1 MNTDQFKKTRDPLF
15 SVHTH
20 SDGRIALYLE
30 EQDAVKDLV
39 QDVVGAYE
47 LDDLDLLRHSADR
60 SVKSEGYFEHL
71 DNARD
76 NLSENAP
83 LLCNMTEQEALILAE
98 DLIRA
103 VKFARIGREAGNT
116 YPALKVV
123 E

>member
-1 MNTDQFKKTRDPLF
+1 MNFQKKPREPLF
-15 SVHTH
+15 SIHNH
-20 SDGRIALYLE
+20 SDGHIAIYLE

-47 LDDLDLLRHSADR
+47 LADLDSLRGAADR
-60 SVKSEGYFEHL
+60 SVKSEGYFELL

-83 LLCNMTEQEALILAE
+83 LLCNMSEQEALNLAE

-103 VKFARIGREAGNT
+103 VKFARISREAGTN
-116 YPALKVV
+116 YPSLKAV

>member
-1 MNTDQFKKTRDPLF
+1 MNLDQFKKPREPLF

-39 QDVVGAYE
+39 QDVVGAYQ
-47 LDDLDLLRHSADR
+47 LQDLDLLRGAADR
-60 SVKSEGYFEHL
+60 SVKADGYFEQL

-76 NLSENAP
+76 NLNENAP
-83 LLCNMTEQEALILAE
+83 LLCNMSEQEALILAE

-103 VKFARIGREAGNT
+103 VKFGRIGREADNH
-116 YPALKVV
+116 YPQLKAV

>member
-1 MNTDQFKKTRDPLF
+1 MNLEQFKQPRDPLF
-15 SVHTH
+15 SIHNH
-20 SDGRIALYLE
+20 SDGHIALYLE

-39 QDVVGAYE
+39 QDVVGSYE
-47 LDDLDLLRHSADR
+47 LDDLDLLRGAANK
-60 SVKSEGYFEHL
+60 SVKAENYFEAL
-71 DNARD
+71 DSARD

-103 VKFARIGREAGNT
+103 VKFGRISREAGT
-116 YPALKVV
+116 SYPALKVV

>member
-1 MNTDQFKKTRDPLF
+1 MNLDDLKKTRDPLF
-15 SVHTH
+15 SIHNH
-20 SDGRIALYLE
+20 SDGHIALYLE

-39 QDVVGAYE
+39 QDIVGAYE

-60 SVKSEGYFEHL
+60 SVKAENYFEHL

-83 LLCNMTEQEALILAE
+83 LVCNMTEKEALNLAE

-103 VKFARIGREAGNT
+103 VKFGRISREARSN
-116 YPALKVV
+116 YPQLKAV

>member
-1 MNTDQFKKTRDPLF
+1 MNLEKQPRDPLF
-15 SVHTH
+15 SIHNH
-20 SDGRIALYLE
+20 SDGHIALYLE

-60 SVKSEGYFEHL
+60 SVKSENYFEHL

-76 NLSENAP
+76 NLGENAP

-103 VKFARIGREAGNT
+103 VKFARISREAGTT
-116 YPALKVV
+116 YPSLKAVK
-123 E
+123 

>member
-1 MNTDQFKKTRDPLF
+1 MTREPLF

-47 LDDLDLLRHSADR
+47 IADLAELRGAADR
-60 SVKSEGYFEHL
+60 SVKVDGYFEAI
-71 DNARD
+71 DTARD
-76 NLSENAP
+76 ELSENAP
-83 LLCNMTEQEALILAE
+83 LLCNMSEQEALILAE

-103 VKFARIGREAGNT
+103 VKFARIGQEARSN
-116 YPALKVV
+116 YPQLKVLK
-123 E
+123 

>member
-1 MNTDQFKKTRDPLF
+1 MNRDPLF
-15 SVHTH
+15 SIHTH

-47 LDDLDLLRHSADR
+47 LADLDELRGAADR
-60 SVKSEGYFEHL
+60 SVKEDGYFEAL

-83 LLCNMTEQEALILAE
+83 LLCNMSEEEALILAE

-103 VKFARIGREAGNT
+103 VKFGRIGREAQNH
-116 YPALKVV
+116 YPQLKAV

>member
-1 MNTDQFKKTRDPLF
+1 MTRDPLF

-39 QDVVGAYE
+39 QDVVGAYSLSDLAE
-47 LDDLDLLRHSADR
+47 LRGAADR
-60 SVKSEGYFEHL
+60 SVKVDLYFESL
-71 DNARD
+71 DAARD
-76 NLSENAP
+76 ELTENAP
-83 LLCNMTEQEALILAE
+83 LLYNMSEEEALILAE

-116 YPALKVV
+116 YPSLKAVK
-123 E
+123 

>member
-1 MNTDQFKKTRDPLF
+1 MNLNPYKKVRDPLF
-15 SVHTH
+15 SIHNH
-20 SDGRIALYLE
+20 SDGHIALYLE

-60 SVKSEGYFEHL
+60 SVKAENYFEHL

-76 NLSENAP
+76 NLGENAP

-103 VKFARIGREAGNT
+103 VKFARIGREAQGH
-116 YPALKVV
+116 YPQLKAV

>member
-1 MNTDQFKKTRDPLF
+1 MNFEEKAREPLF
-15 SVHTH
+15 SLHNH
-20 SDGRIALYLE
+20 SDGHIALYLE

-39 QDVVGAYE
+39 QDVVGAYP

-60 SVKSEGYFEHL
+60 SVKSENYFEHL

-76 NLSENAP
+76 NLEQHAP
-83 LLCNMTEQEALILAE
+83 LLCNMTEKEALILAE

-103 VKFARIGREAGNT
+103 VKFGRMSRIVQNN
-116 YPALKVV
+116 YPALKAV

>member
-1 MNTDQFKKTRDPLF
+1 MNLEKKPRDPLF

-20 SDGRIALYLE
+20 SDGSIALYLE

-60 SVKSEGYFEHL
+60 SVKAENYFEHL
-71 DNARD
+71 DAARD
-76 NLSENAP
+76 ELTENAP
-83 LLCNMTEQEALILAE
+83 LLCNMSEQEALILAE

-103 VKFARIGREAGNT
+103 VKFARIGREAGTN
-116 YPALKVV
+116 YPSLKAVK
-123 E
+123 

>member
-20 SDGRIALYLE
+20 SDGHIALYLE

-39 QDVVGAYE
+39 QDVVGAYG
-47 LDDLDLLRHSADR
+47 LADLDQLQGAADR
-60 SVKSEGYFEHL
+60 SVKVDGYFEAL
-71 DNARD
+71 DDARD
-76 NLSENAP
+76 NLAENAP
-83 LLCNMTEQEALILAE
+83 LLCNMSEQEALILAE

-103 VKFARIGREAGNT
+103 VKLARIDREAGNT
-116 YPALKVV
+116 YPSLKAV

>member
-1 MNTDQFKKTRDPLF
+1 MNLDQFKKARDPLF

-39 QDVVGAYE
+39 QDVVEAYE
-47 LDDLDLLRHSADR
+47 LQDLDLLRGAADR
-60 SVKSEGYFEHL
+60 SVKENGYFEAL

-76 NLSENAP
+76 NLRENAP
-83 LLCNMTEQEALILAE
+83 LLCNMSEQEALILAE

-103 VKFARIGREAGNT
+103 VKFARIGREAKD
-116 YPALKVV
+116 YYRALRAVK
-123 E
+123 

>member
-1 MNTDQFKKTRDPLF
+1 MNLEKQPRDSLF
-15 SVHTH
+15 SIHNH
-20 SDGRIALYLE
+20 SDGHIALYLE

-47 LDDLDLLRHSADR
+47 LDDLDLLRHCADR
-60 SVKSEGYFEHL
+60 GVKSENYFERL

-103 VKFARIGREAGNT
+103 VKFARISREAGTN
-116 YPALKVV
+116 YPSLKAVK
-123 E
+123 

>member
-1 MNTDQFKKTRDPLF
+1 MNRDPLF

-47 LDDLDLLRHSADR
+47 LADLGELRGAADR
-60 SVKSEGYFEHL
+60 SVKADNYFEAL
-71 DNARD
+71 DAARD
-76 NLSENAP
+76 ELTENAP
-83 LLCNMTEQEALILAE
+83 LLCNMSEQEALILAE

-103 VKFARIGREAGNT
+103 VKFARIGREAQGT
-116 YPALKVV
+116 YPALKAV